1 MHRGVNMQAIRT
13 TDFIEVPGLHTD
25 YIIPS
30 LVPRTGRIALYGIPK
45 KGKSFL
51 AFQLAQAVSDGG
63 LFITRQ
69 VVYPGPVL
77 YMQFDT
83 PPALWQERLIVLS
96 NAQQPID
103 GKHGLFVIHPAT
115 QPKRVNI
122 LDGSTLTHIHSMIS
136 HVQPV
141 LIVVDVLASI
151 HRMDENRAGD
161 MKLVVDRLTG
171 LASGRALLIVH
182 HTAKPNLA
190 PGAGEHT
197 PSSAGRGSS
206 YLGGEVD
213 ANWLLKGAGPTQAR
227 LSVESRFASPMD
239 DIPLTQTKCGIWVVS
254 SPHHTVAK
262 PLKTD
267 VAKLQ
272 QAANAN
278 LKASEPIS

>member
-1 MHRGVNMQAIRT
+1 MQAIRT

-63 LFITRQ
+63 MFIGRQ
-69 VVYPGPVL
+69 VTNAGPVL

-83 PPALWQERLIVLS
+83 PPALWQERLTVLHK
-96 NAQQPID
+96 AEQPID
-103 GKHGLFVIHPAT
+103 GKHGLFVIHPST

-122 LDGSTLTHIHSMIS
+122 LDGNTLNHIHSMIS
-136 HVQPV
+136 HTQPV

-171 LASGRALLIVH
+171 LATGRALLIVH

-197 PSSAGRGSS
+197 PSSSGRGSS

-213 ANWLLKGAGPTQAR
+213 ANWLLKGAGQSQAR
-227 LSVESRFASPMD
+227 LSVESRFAPPMD
-239 DIPLTQTKCGIWVVS
+239 DVHLTQNKCGIWVVS

-262 PLKTD
+262 PLKIN

-272 QAANAN
+272 QEALGR
-278 LKASEPIS
+278 LKQPEPIN